1 MNQKIPMNQLFML
14 ALSVAVWWMLLG
26 SLAMALGVF
35 GLLFVHEMGH
45 VIAAKR
51 KGLAVSM
58 PSFTPFGAYVITE
71 RTRSA
76 SEDAYVK
83 MAGPLIGGLASVI
96 TMVAGYVLGLQ
107 LVITVGVYGVVL
119 NLFNLIPLDP
129 MDGGGITQAV
139 NRWFWIPGVALFA
152 LALFIFGPNMFN
164 LMIFGLIG
172 YQAYQ
177 SLIARNAQRANTPSY
192 FALTPGTKITIL
204 TAYLALA
211 GALAWVLFNQ
221 SAFLSLFSAWA

>member
-1 MNQKIPMNQLFML
+1 MNQKIPMDQLFML
-14 ALSVAVWWMLLG
+14 GLSVAVWWMLLG

-58 PSFTPFGAYVITE
+58 PSFTPFGAYVTTE

-152 LALFIFGPNMFN
+152 FALVIFGPNMFN

-177 SLIARNAQRANTPSY
+177 SLQARNAQRASTPSY

-221 SAFLSLFSAWA
+221 STFLSLFSAWA